1 MSLLGTQTRYEG
13 LVLHGKNWHPEH
25 TFENIWKKRE
35 SYLDEVEGFLS
46 FNLIK
51 GKSLSDHTL
60 YASHST
66 WKSEED
72 FISWTKSE
80 SFRKAHKDA
89 GTNKDLYLGNPQF
102 EGFNV
107 VQ

>member
-1 MSLLGTQTRYEG
+1 MKFIAMNRFKIALSRESD
-13 LVLHGKNWHPEH
+13 
-25 TFENIWKKRE
+25 FENIWEKRE
-35 SYLDEVEGFLS
+35 TQLNNVPGFIAFHLV
-46 FNLIK
+46 K
-51 GKSLSDHTL
+51 GKTEDTHTL

>member
-1 MSLLGTQTRYEG
+1 MYIAMNRFRIVLGRE
-13 LVLHGKNWHPEH
+13 NE
-25 TFENIWKKRE
+25 FENIWKNRDTH
-35 SYLDEVEGFLS
+35 LEGVSGFIN
-46 FNLIK
+46 FNLVK
-51 GKSLSDHTL
+51 GDTDEECTL

-89 GTNKDLYLGNPQF
+89 GSNKDLYLGNPQF

>member
-1 MSLLGTQTRYEG
+1 MYIAMNRFRIVLGRE
-13 LVLHGKNWHPEH
+13 NE
-25 TFENIWKKRE
+25 FENIWKNRDTH
-35 SYLDEVEGFLS
+35 LEGVSGFIN
-46 FNLIK
+46 FNLVK
-51 GKSLSDHTL
+51 GDTDEECTL

>member
-1 MSLLGTQTRYEG
+1 MYIAMNRFKI
-13 LVLHGKNWHPEH
+13 VKGKESE
-25 TFENIWKKRE
+25 FENVWKNRE
-35 SYLDEVEGFLS
+35 THLAEVPGFKN
-46 FNLIK
+46 FNLVK
-51 GKSLSDHTL
+51 GDSSDDHTL